1 METATADVLKVIS
14 RSTFDLQI
22 VLDMLVESAAKL
34 CEADLGNIARP
45 KGDGSFR
52 QEATYGV
59 SPALKEYME
68 RTPLEAGRGSAIGRA
83 LLERGPIHILDA
95 QTDPT
100 TSCPEPAKAD
110 IALACV
116 ASRLKHA
123 SGQTIAPKK
132 G

>member
-1 METATADVLKVIS
+1 
-14 RSTFDLQI
+14 
-22 VLDMLVESAAKL
+22 
-34 CEADLGNIARP
+34 
-45 KGDGSFR
+45 
-52 QEATYGV
+52 
-59 SPALKEYME
+59 ME

-132 G
+132 GRISAIRKALGHDHGMLKTTFVAGLRQNGITAPFVVDAQCLRTKSLAFVR